1 MDVSPFVITPDG
13 GGGLGGERGAVGV
26 VDVVDM
32 GDDDERVGGE
42 SEGDLSS
49 STARELAM
57 DLFTRCQELRRLEGG
72 DGCSRER
79 RALRL
84 GEAKRRF
91 AAFVAA
97 KAFRLQRE
105 AATALIKKLRLKRFA
120 DVVNISAVVASSLNT
135 LVEATRGVDAVSLEP
150 WTGLVSPVLSA
161 GVALGLSILRYYTIE
176 TRLEQLSLFASA
188 ANEQAGELEGV
199 LEGLNKVV
207 SSEQLEG
214 LYATAEPSFRRATAL
229 ASEYRA
235 LVRLTDSKTISEV
248 WRRLSLDALRSEQAY
263 RREARDIEEA

>member
-1 MDVSPFVITPDG
+1 MDVSPFVIAPDG

-79 RALRL
+79 HALRL
-84 GEAKRRF
+84 GEAKWRF

-135 LVEATRGVDAVSLEP
+135 LVKATRGVDDAFR
-150 WTGLVSPVLSA
+150 LSHLA
-161 GVALGLSILRYYTIE
+161 GLSSGLKCDDLDDPIALHPP
-176 TRLEQLSLFASA
+176 
-188 ANEQAGELEGV
+188 GV
-199 LEGLNKVV
+199 V
-207 SSEQLEG
+207 
-214 LYATAEPSFRRATAL
+214 F
-229 ASEYRA
+229 
-235 LVRLTDSKTISEV
+235 DS
-248 WRRLSLDALRSEQAY
+248 
-263 RREARDIEEA
+263 EEAMVRNV

>member
-79 RALRL
+79 HALRL

-97 KAFRLQRE
+97 KAFELQRE
-105 AATALIKKLRLKRFA
+105 AATALIEMLRLKRFA
-120 DVVNISAVVASSLNT
+120 DVVASSLNT

-176 TRLEQLSLFASA
+176 IRLEQLSLFASA